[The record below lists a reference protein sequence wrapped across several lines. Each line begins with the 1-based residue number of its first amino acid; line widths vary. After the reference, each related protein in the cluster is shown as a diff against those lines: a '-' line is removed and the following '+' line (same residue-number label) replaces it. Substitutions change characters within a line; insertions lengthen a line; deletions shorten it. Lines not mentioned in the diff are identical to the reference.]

1 MAKSG
6 RGHLSSDRLALL
18 SLWFG
23 FCAFYYLALL
33 SFNHRDPSIFSVS
46 SPAQR
51 VSNFGGVVGAN
62 LSALSF
68 HLFGFIAFAL
78 PAPIFMILAN
88 RRRSDTPKL
97 RASLRFLFSVIGIV
111 ACASVAQI
119 LLQPF
124 DIRLGQY
131 HPGGAIGK
139 FFHQTA
145 MRWFGGTG
153 EIVFWMSWLTASS
166 IFVFNF
172 QPQHSLASLWLLTIN
187 SVKRFWAVLCELC
200 RVRRQELAT
209 DVGVLTER
217 IAKIRHTEDAASSD
231 GPALFD
237 SAPVKSEP
245 KITVREEKVDD
256 LPFQIR
262 TKSSSANSSLSIPPS
277 SSMRQRMMA
286 TNQRYDSKALT
297 FFGQTKQPSM
307 NPESMRAEFETRAQ
321 QIIEAFH
328 DFGIEGKVT
337 AVQPGPV
344 VTVYEFEPD
353 AGTKLTRIFGLIDDI
368 ALALRV
374 ESVFMLPAKAK
385 RAIAIQVPNSR
396 RETVSFGD
404 MMRSAQFEDSRF
416 ALTIAMGKA
425 LDGEPVCS
433 DLSAMPHLLVAGAT
447 GSGKS
452 VAVNALLCSLIAKC
466 SPDDVRMILVDP
478 KMLELSIYDGIPH
491 LLMPVI
497 TDPMRS
503 SMALKWATVEMERR
517 YRLMQVAKVRH
528 ILGFNQFWKDSNEE
542 ARQMIRTE
550 LNDDTI
556 GHLPYIVLV
565 IDELADLMLTAPKD
579 VETSIQRLAQKA
591 RASGIHLVLATQR
604 PSVDIITGVIKAN
617 LPCRIAFQTVSKHD
631 SRTILDQIGSDKL
644 LGKGDMLFMRSGSS
658 RLERIQGA
666 FVADEEVIKF
676 VENLK
681 RDLPAQ
687 YDLATAKWI
696 DTELSK
702 QSDGASTMDA
712 GNMDDPMF
720 DQAINIAQSQ
730 GSISASFLQRQL
742 KIGYNRAAR
751 IVEAMESQGL
761 VSRSDGA
768 KPREWLGGR

>member
-6 RGHLSSDRLALL
+6 RGHLSSDRLALMT
-18 SLWFG
+18 LWFG
-23 FCAFYYLALL
+23 FCAFYYIALL

-46 SPAQR
+46 SPAQH

-68 HLFGFIAFAL
+68 QLFGFMAFAL
-78 PAPIFMILAN
+78 PAPIFMLLAD
-88 RRRSDTPKL
+88 RRRADFQKFRSFV
-97 RASLRFLFSVIGIV
+97 RYFFAIIGII

-119 LLQPF
+119 MLQPF
-124 DIRLGQY
+124 GVRLGQY
-131 HPGGAIGK
+131 HPGGSIGK
-139 FFHQTA
+139 FFHQGAT
-145 MRWFGGTG
+145 RWFGGTG
-153 EIVFWMSWLTASS
+153 EVVFWISWLTASA
-166 IFVFNF
+166 ILVFNF
-172 QPQHSLASLWLLTIN
+172 RPHFSSVGLWP
-187 SVKRFWAVLCELC
+187 SVKDSAKKSWAFFCELC
-200 RVRRQELAT
+200 HLGRGEWAT
-209 DVGVLTER
+209 NSGTFAER
-217 IAKIRHTEDAASSD
+217 LSRSTKDAHPKD
-231 GPALFD
+231 PNVPALFD
-237 SAPVKSEP
+237 EDPIKSEIRP
-245 KITVREEKVDD
+245 ISREERIED

-262 TKSSSANSSLSIPPS
+262 TKAPATTTALTIPAANPI
-277 SSMRQRMMA
+277 RQRMVSS
-286 TNQRYDSKALT
+286 NQRYDSKALT
-297 FFGQTKQPSM
+297 FFGQSKQPSM
-307 NPESMRAEFETRAQ
+307 NHESMRAEFETRAQ
-321 QIIEAFH
+321 QIIEAFR

-404 MMRSAQFEDSRF
+404 MIRSAQFEDSRF

-425 LDGEPVCS
+425 LDGEPVCA

-528 ILGFNQFWKDSNEE
+528 ILGFNQFWNDSSED
-542 ARQMIRTE
+542 AKRLIRTE

-681 RDLPAQ
+681 REIPAQ

-696 DTELSK
+696 DTELNK
-702 QSDGASTMDA
+702 QSDGTGTLDS